1 MTPIFEAIQSG
12 DPSRVGA
19 LLDADPSLANA
30 RNDQGTSALAYSA
43 YVRKPE
49 ITVLLET
56 RGAEVDI
63 FAAAMLGRS
72 ETIAQQLAGNKSLA
86 TLLSRDGWTALHL
99 AAFFG
104 HVDAAREL
112 LNKGAVINARSTNAM
127 KNMPLHAAAAGRSLP
142 VVTLLIERGADTNAQ
157 QHGGWTPLHSAS
169 ANGDLEMVRALVEGG
184 ADTAARADN
193 QQLPLDLALTK
204 GHQAVVDFLESRG
217 ASLG

>member
-12 DPSRVGA
+12 DPARVAA
-19 LLDADPSLANA
+19 LLDTDPALANA
-30 RNDQGTSALAYSA
+30 RNDQGTSALAFSA
-43 YVRKPE
+43 YLRKPE

-56 RGAEVDI
+56 RGADVDI
-63 FAAAMLGRS
+63 FAAAMLGRTES
-72 ETIAQQLAGNKSLA
+72 IADQLVGNKSLT

-104 HVDAAREL
+104 HEDAAREL
-112 LNKGAVINARSTNAM
+112 LNKGAIVNARSTNAM

-142 VVTLLIERGADTNAQ
+142 IVTLLLERGADPNAQ
-157 QHGGWTPLHSAS
+157 QHGGWTPLHSAA
-169 ANGDLEMVRALVEGG
+169 ANGDAEMVKALVDGG
-184 ADTAARADN
+184 ADTGARADN

-217 ASLG
+217 PSLG

>member
-1 MTPIFEAIQSG
+1 MTPMFEAIQSG
-12 DPSRVGA
+12 DAARIA
-19 LLDADPSLANA
+19 TLLDAEPSLANA
-30 RNDQGTSALAYSA
+30 RNDQGTSVLAFSA

-49 ITVLLET
+49 ITALLET

-63 FAAAMLGRS
+63 FAAAMLGRAD
-72 ETIAQQLAGNKSLA
+72 TVADLLAGNKGLA
-86 TLLSRDGWTALHL
+86 TLISRDGWTALHL

-112 LNKGAVINARSTNAM
+112 LNKGAIVDARSTNTM
-127 KNMPLHAAAAGRSLP
+127 KNTPLHAAAAGRSLA
-142 VVTLLIERGADTNAQ
+142 VVNLLIDRGADINAR
-157 QHGGWTPLHSAS
+157 QHGAWAPLHSAAS
-169 ANGDLEMVRALVEGG
+169 NGDLAMVTALVEAG
-184 ADTAARADN
+184 ADTSGRAEN